1 MDTFTLEAT
10 TRTSLGRRSKDVRSQ
25 NMIPAVIYGSGV
37 ESRSISIPFGTFR
50 KVYSEAGSSSL
61 VDVKVDGGTSVK
73 AVIKEVQL
81 NPISMEP
88 MHVDFHQVKMT
99 EKMSADIPL
108 EFVGE
113 ADAVKALSGTLMTP
127 VESVEVEC
135 LPTDL
140 PRAIEVDISVLK
152 TFEDAITV
160 ADLKVAPGVEILN
173 DPENL
178 VAVVEEP
185 LSEEELAK
193 MEESQ
198 LGDVEA
204 VKAEGEEEKEGE
216 EGETKEGEEEGAP
229 SEEGAEGGEQKNEG
243 KES

>member
-1 MDTFTLEAT
+1 
-10 TRTSLGRRSKDVRSQ
+10 
-25 NMIPAVIYGSGV
+25 MIPAVIYGSGV
-37 ESRSISIPFGTFR
+37 ESRSLSIPFGAFR
-50 KVYSEAGSSSL
+50 KVFAEAGSSSL
-61 VDVKVDGGTSVK
+61 VDVKVDGGASVK
-73 AVIKEVQL
+73 AVIKDVQL

-99 EKMSADIPL
+99 EKMTAEIPL
-108 EFVGE
+108 EFQGE
-113 ADAVKALSGTLMTP
+113 SDAVKALGGTIMTP
-127 VESVEVEC
+127 VEFVEVEC

-152 TFEDAITV
+152 TFEDTITV
-160 ADLKVAPGVEILN
+160 ANLKVAPGVEILS
-173 DPENL
+173 DSENL
-178 VAVVEEP
+178 VASVEAP

-216 EGETKEGEEEGAP
+216 EGEEKKEGEEGAP